1 MKENVF
7 LYLPLNLFL
16 FSSSTP
22 FLLLPVTSESPMST
36 VLFPDGMSEDF
47 YPLHRIISDRPPG
60 QTEWRCG
67 FFRNRSG
74 ISVSSL
80 GVSRSRMTCHWVRH
94 RMMTLTSSIYC
105 RRGRQRKEINAGP
118 FILIG

>member
-1 MKENVF
+1 
-7 LYLPLNLFL
+7 
-16 FSSSTP
+16 
-22 FLLLPVTSESPMST
+22 MST
-36 VLFPDGMSEDF
+36 VLLPDGMSDDF
-47 YPLHRIISDRPPG
+47 YPLHRIISDHPSG
-60 QTEWRCG
+60 QRARRCG
-67 FFRNRSG
+67 FFLHRSG

-80 GVSRSRMTCHWVRH
+80 GVSRSRIACHWVRH